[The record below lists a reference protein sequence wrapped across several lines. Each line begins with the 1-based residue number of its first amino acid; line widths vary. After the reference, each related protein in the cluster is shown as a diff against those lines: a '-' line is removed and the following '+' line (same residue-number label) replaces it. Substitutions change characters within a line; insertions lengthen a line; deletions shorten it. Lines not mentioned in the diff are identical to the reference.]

1 MNNVQPTQN
10 GSAQI
15 ARAKVIIGA
24 ELLTEATSAE
34 QWNLGIPLQFETA
47 PNEPKIQIEATWR
60 IDQRTH
66 NVQIRRN
73 RMLADFI
80 PEVLTDIYDIV
91 VRRGFA
97 RNVVFHVPEPHVIEE
112 GKSGEFP
119 NRAAPRD
126 GHQCRSKLCW

>member
-24 ELLTEATSAE
+24 EPLTEATSAE

-60 IDQRTH
+60 ID
-66 NVQIRRN
+66 
-73 RMLADFI
+73 
-80 PEVLTDIYDIV
+80 
-91 VRRGFA
+91 
-97 RNVVFHVPEPHVIEE
+97 
-112 GKSGEFP
+112 
-119 NRAAPRD
+119 
-126 GHQCRSKLCW
+126 